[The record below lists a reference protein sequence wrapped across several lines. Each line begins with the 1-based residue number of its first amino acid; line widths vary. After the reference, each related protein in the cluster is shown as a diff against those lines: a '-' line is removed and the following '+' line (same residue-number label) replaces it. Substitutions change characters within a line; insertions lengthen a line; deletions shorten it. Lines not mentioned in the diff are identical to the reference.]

1 MTRAFLF
8 PLLLV
13 VLGGVTLSV
22 IAGDVLQRDPDE
34 LMLRLDRQTRVEARL
49 LASWPYVRPAAT
61 VVSRL
66 SGEGLVLGV
75 VAASAALLVLRRHRD
90 ASILLAGTLSAWAL
104 TGFLKLAFGVARP
117 AAGRPRWAIT
127 GYGFPSGHA
136 VVTVVACGLLALVVG
151 RQASPGVRLLL
162 GLIVAAVAAAVAAA
176 RVVLN
181 AHWLSDVAAGLA
193 AGTLWLGVVIL
204 AASWR
209 ERPAS

>member
-1 MTRAFLF
+1 VTRALLF
-8 PLLLV
+8 PLLLI

-90 ASILLAGTLSAWAL
+90 ATILLAGTLSAWAL
-104 TGFLKLAFGVARP
+104 TGLLSPSAGAAARP
-117 AAGRPRWAIT
+117 PRWAIT
-127 GYGFPSGHA
+127 ATASGHA
-136 VVTVVACGLLALVVG
+136 VVTVVACACWPG
-151 RQASPGVRLLL
+151 RGRRRPGVRLSR
-162 GLIVAAVAAAVAAA
+162 GLVVVARGAAA
-176 RVVLN
+176 RVIRCPS
-181 AHWLSDVAAGLA
+181 SDVAVGLA
-193 AGTLWLGVVIL
+193 AGTLCRRRAL

-209 ERPAS
+209 ERSAS